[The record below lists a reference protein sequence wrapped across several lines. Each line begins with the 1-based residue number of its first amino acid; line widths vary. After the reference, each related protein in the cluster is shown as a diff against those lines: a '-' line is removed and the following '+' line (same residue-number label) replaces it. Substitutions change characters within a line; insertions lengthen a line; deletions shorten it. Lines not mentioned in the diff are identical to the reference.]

1 MKPAAPSEEEG
12 CPVGSVE
19 GLGRIREIAKGHPGL
34 PIGVRYQKRVR
45 GLARYARAAFLPE
58 SENPSIALDE
68 VGSVLSVGVKLVRS
82 LLRIPRAEHNDEL
95 VAGEGAGIDSP
106 ALSARKTDVR
116 NSELKR
122 DRRHAAVIG
131 FGATADIP

>member
-1 MKPAAPSEEEG
+1 M
-12 CPVGSVE
+12 
-19 GLGRIREIAKGHPGL
+19 REIAKGHPGM

-45 GLARYARAAFLPE
+45 FLARYARAAFLPE

-82 LLRIPRAEHNDEL
+82 LRGIRRAEHNHKL
-95 VAGEGAGIDSP
+95 VAGEGAGINSL

-122 DRRHAAVIG
+122 NRRHAAVIG
-131 FGATADIP
+131 YGATAGIP